1 MEILGII
8 RWVALAVF
16 LIFFYLSEFKKK
28 KEYNTPA
35 QLALL
40 IGILLHAIVRE
51 WHPVL
56 KIVVIL
62 AALIGLVGTILGV
75 FKKRKSGYSS

>member
-1 MEILGII
+1 MVILGII
-8 RWVALAVF
+8 RWVVLGVF
-16 LIFFYLSEFKKK
+16 LVFFYLAEFKKK

-35 QLALL
+35 QLAIL
-40 IGILLHAIVRE
+40 IGVLLHAIIRD

-62 AALIGLVGTILGV
+62 GALIGLGGTILRM
-75 FKKRKSGYSS
+75 FKKRRSGYTS

>member
-1 MEILGII
+1 MVVLEII
-8 RWVALAVF
+8 RWVALGVF

-35 QLALL
+35 QLAIL
-40 IGILLHAIVRE
+40 IGVLLHGIVRE

-56 KIVVIL
+56 KVVVIL
-62 AALIGLVGTILGV
+62 GALIGLIVTVLGM
-75 FKKRKSGYSS
+75 FKERKSGYSS